1 MDPSRARELLASI
14 DIPQRS
20 RGGSFEAVL
29 ELAVA
34 RPRGR
39 ALDAPSGPGRLAEAL
54 RQLGWSVV
62 AGDLDAPGF
71 RAEQVPFCTLDLE
84 ARLPFADGSFDLVH
98 CGDGIE
104 HLENPFAL
112 LRELARLLAPDGSL
126 VVATPNYLNV
136 ERRLGFLLSGSLAK
150 PPQRAPR
157 YYAGERHDR
166 GHINPLTL
174 TRLAYMAENAGLELV
189 EWRTLLPKPR
199 QRWLAPLAWLV
210 AGLARLSSAKR
221 RHGLF
226 ADDAQSLRML
236 LGGKKLLAVFH
247 KSKEQA
253 EDLSSLNPTHARTG

>member
-1 MDPSRARELLASI
+1 VDPSRAREILASI

-29 ELAVA
+29 ELADA
-34 RPRGR
+34 RSRGR

-54 RQLGWSVV
+54 RQLGWNVV

-71 RAEQVPFCTLDLE
+71 RAERVPFCTLDLE

-112 LRELARLLAPDGSL
+112 VRELARLLAPDGSL
-126 VVATPNYLNV
+126 LVATPNYLNV

-150 PPQRAPR
+150 PPERAPS
-157 YYAGERHDR
+157 YYVGDRHDR

-189 EWRTLLPKPR
+189 EWRTLLPKPG

-210 AGLARLSSAKR
+210 NLLARLQRAER
-221 RHGLF
+221 RHDLF
-226 ADDAQSLRML
+226 ADDTQSLRML
-236 LGGKKLLAVFH
+236 LGGKKLLAVFR
-247 KSKEQA
+247 KSKA
-253 EDLSSLNPTHARTG
+253 